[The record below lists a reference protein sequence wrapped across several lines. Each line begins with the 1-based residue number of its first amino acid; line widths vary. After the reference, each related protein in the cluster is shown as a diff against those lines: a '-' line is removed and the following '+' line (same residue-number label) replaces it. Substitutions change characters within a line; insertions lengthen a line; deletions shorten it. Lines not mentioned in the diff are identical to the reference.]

1 MKVLILSAG
10 KGSRLKLKLPK
21 SLVEIDNR
29 NMLEI
34 QIEQL
39 RLAGIDS
46 NDITVI
52 TGYKKYLF
60 KQYGL
65 MTVDNKNYGSTGQVE
80 SISSGSHYSNEKE
93 VVVIY
98 GDILFE
104 AKLIQDLMLLKS
116 NFVVPSFKHFRELW
130 QDRGDNNF
138 DDLETFIQD
147 KNNNI
152 LEIGN
157 KIKDIDSTNGQFM
170 GILYFNNYM
179 FSNFLNWYKEYK
191 DIHNKK
197 SANKIQTTPFLNYL
211 ICNNINIKTLNYEGY
226 FRELDNETDLEL
238 IKESIIL

>member
-1 MKVLILSAG
+1 LKVLILSAG

-60 KQYGL
+60 KQYDL

-80 SISSGSHYSNEKE
+80 SISRGSHYSNEKE

-104 AKLIQDLMLLKS
+104 AKIIQDLMLLKS

-157 KIKDIDSTNGQFM
+157 KIIDIDSTNGQFM

-197 SANKIQTTPFLNYL
+197 SSNKIQTTPFLNYL

-238 IKESIIL
+238 IRESIIL

>member
-21 SLVEIDNR
+21 SLVEIDYR

-52 TGYKKYLF
+52 TGYTKYLF

-80 SISSGSHYSNEKE
+80 SISRGSHYSNEKE

-211 ICNNINIKTLNYEGY
+211 ICKNINIKTLNYEGY
-226 FRELDNETDLEL
+226 FRELDNEADLEL
-238 IKESIIL
+238 IRKSIIL

>member
-1 MKVLILSAG
+1 
-10 KGSRLKLKLPK
+10 
-21 SLVEIDNR
+21 
-29 NMLEI
+29 
-34 QIEQL
+34 
-39 RLAGIDS
+39 
-46 NDITVI
+46 
-52 TGYKKYLF
+52 
-60 KQYGL
+60 

-80 SISSGSHYSNEKE
+80 SISRGSHYSNEKE

-104 AKLIQDLMLLKS
+104 AKLLQDLMLLKS
-116 NFVVPSFKHFRELW
+116 NFVVPSIKHFRELW

-211 ICNNINIKTLNYEGY
+211 ICKISTSKP
-226 FRELDNETDLEL
+226 
-238 IKESIIL
+238 

>member
-21 SLVEIDNR
+21 SLVEIDYR

-80 SISSGSHYSNEKE
+80 SISRGSHYSNEKE

-116 NFVVPSFKHFRELW
+116 NFVVPSL
-130 QDRGDNNF
+130 NT
-138 DDLETFIQD
+138 LESFGKIEEII
-147 KNNNI
+147 I
-152 LEIGN
+152 LMILKLSF
-157 KIKDIDSTNGQFM
+157 KIK
-170 GILYFNNYM
+170 
-179 FSNFLNWYKEYK
+179 
-191 DIHNKK
+191 
-197 SANKIQTTPFLNYL
+197 
-211 ICNNINIKTLNYEGY
+211 
-226 FRELDNETDLEL
+226 
-238 IKESIIL
+238 IIIY

>member
-21 SLVEIDNR
+21 SLVEIDYR

-80 SISSGSHYSNEKE
+80 SISRGSHYSNEKE

-197 SANKIQTTPFLNYL
+197 ALIKSRQHPFL
-211 ICNNINIKTLNYEGY
+211 IT
-226 FRELDNETDLEL
+226 
-238 IKESIIL
+238 